1 MSKDITFNKDAIKV
15 ALGEYLIPIV
25 AIVLVVI
32 GAVFLIVPK
41 TGQIQEARSKIKQQE
56 TKISQLSQ
64 KAAEL
69 SSLSEME
76 LYESSSLL
84 LTAVP
89 AEKDFYETLVMSKQI
104 VTENGVFIES
114 FKFAPGEVST
124 ESAKKATLSPLSFEI
139 NFNSSF
145 ESLKS
150 MVENI
155 EKMLPL
161 VTIDRIRFGSV
172 EATESGS
179 LADFSGKINLMSY
192 FCPLPKSL
200 GAAEKPLPKIG
211 SQDRELIEKLK
222 SYKNYEP
229 LATEGEEVITV
240 GKENPFPF

>member
-1 MSKDITFNKDAIKV
+1 MNKDITINKEAIKTT
-15 ALGEYLIPIV
+15 LEEYLIPV
-25 AIVLVVI
+25 AAIVLVII
-32 GAVFLIVPK
+32 GTFFLIIPK
-41 TGQIQEARSKIKQQE
+41 TGQIQEVRSKIKQQD

-69 SSLSEME
+69 SSLSETE

-84 LTAVP
+84 LAAVP
-89 AEKDFYETLVMSKQI
+89 AEKDFYETLMMSKQI
-104 VTENGVFIES
+104 VSENGVFIES

-124 ESAKKATLSPLSFEI
+124 ESAKKVTLSSLPFEI
-139 NFNSSF
+139 SFNSNF
-145 ESLKS
+145 ENLKS

-192 FCPLPKSL
+192 FSPLPKSL
-200 GAAEKPLPKIG
+200 GAPEKPLPKIG
-211 SQDRELIEKLK
+211 NQDRELVEKLK
-222 SYKNYEP
+222 SYKKYEP
-229 LATEGEEVITV
+229 LAVEEEEVITV